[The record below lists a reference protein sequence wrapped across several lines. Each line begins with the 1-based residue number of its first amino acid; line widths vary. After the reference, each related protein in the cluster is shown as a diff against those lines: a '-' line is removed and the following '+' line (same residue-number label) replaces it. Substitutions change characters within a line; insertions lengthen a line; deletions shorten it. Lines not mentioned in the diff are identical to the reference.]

1 MNALTTRESNEYDMD
16 YPAAT
21 FLPQLLSCLI
31 ACDIYEAQVQGRT
44 AADISAKTASECA
57 RRVADLLP
65 PAAGE
70 LTAEVLHD
78 KLRLDA
84 DMPRETRFALVDRM
98 LEEWAEARAGQ
109 RPVPQATPAAAS
121 ATEPRRYSLD
131 TLAEIL
137 AQIVQFAQDDYQDQ
151 PGGPLP
157 ADIAWNVAYTCA
169 CFLAQHA
176 AARPVSVETAVAY
189 EGLEVARAMP
199 YAERVALAAQLIGTI
214 AAGDDEPGQPLA
226 PEDRAELIR
235 ILADDLADSV
245 LSDSD
250 FARGF
255 VLDTAQ
261 RGYRALTTR
270 TDAELLQWHV
280 DSFDCEFVASDSTYL
295 EPA

>member
-65 PAAGE
+65 PAAAD
-70 LTAEVLHD
+70 LTADVLRE
-78 KLRLDA
+78 KLRLDT
-84 DMPRETRFALVDRM
+84 DLPREERFALVDGM
-98 LEEWAEARAGQ
+98 LGEWAQARAASPAPAP
-109 RPVPQATPAAAS
+109 REHATVPAVD
-121 ATEPRRYSLD
+121 PRRYSLA
-131 TLAEIL
+131 TLPEIL

-151 PGGPLP
+151 RGSALP
-157 ADIAWNVAYTCA
+157 ADVAWNVAYTCA

-176 AARPVSVETAVAY
+176 AAGPVSVETAVAY
-189 EGLEVARAMP
+189 EGLEIARAMP

-214 AAGDDEPGQPLA
+214 DAGDGDPCKPLA
-226 PEDRAELIR
+226 PEDRAELIG
-235 ILADDLADSV
+235 ILASDLADSV
-245 LSDSD
+245 LSDRD

-261 RGYRALTTR
+261 RGYRALNTR
-270 TDAELLQWHV
+270 TDAELLQWHA
-280 DSFDCEFVASDSTYL
+280 DSFDCEFVASDSAYL
-295 EPA
+295 QPA